1 MQKKCPCNWFKN
13 NRSFTRWH
21 TQAKTFVTG
30 LLYIRND
37 NRSPLEI
44 VIWLHLSVRF
54 NHLHTSWAV
63 RNIIPELKCSM
74 NNHSESFS
82 QHNLL
87 TIFCPSS
94 QFHPPSL
101 VNLWF
106 SSVFRVC
113 KMGILGWNG
122 LFQWPISDFR
132 THLLIVYSSLC
143 KA

>member
-74 NNHSESFS
+74 NNHSENFS

-94 QFHPPSL
+94 QFHTPSPPRKPL
-101 VNLWF
+101 VF
-106 SSVFRVC
+106 QCFQGVQ
-113 KMGILGWNG
+113 NG
-122 LFQWPISDFR
+122 NIRLKWVIPMTNIQLQDALTYCLFKP
-132 THLLIVYSSLC
+132 L
-143 KA
+143 